1 VAPVTSPSSA
11 AHAPLPPSAGGAAS
25 SCRLMELDPADSPS
39 PPRRPEDDDGTVKL
53 FGVALQGKKK
63 KRAHQD
69 DGDDNHEQGSSD
81 V

>member
-1 VAPVTSPSSA
+1 
-11 AHAPLPPSAGGAAS
+11 
-25 SCRLMELDPADSPS
+25 MELDPADSPS
-39 PPRRPEDDDGTVKL
+39 PPRRPEDDGTVKL

-63 KRAHQD
+63 KRAHQE